1 MKDCLK
7 WEFSNFAE
15 LINITFFR
23 KKSVISVSE
32 EQLARKRKRDTFRML
47 VICYLGQRV
56 SYCEIVAQYDELMP
70 RNERRLFLISSSS
83 SSSPGWLFLL
93 EKVLFSPLAAKR
105 KKRKEKDLWGGSKKR
120 YS

>member
-83 SSSPGWLFLL
+83 SSPGWLFLL